1 MWDYFKIAELKE
13 IHCREKCFCPLSKQ
27 LKRLEAG
34 LQIWVCWCVRGI
46 YHHNLSQCCIYMSSI
61 CNGFTLLICP
71 RSTLHQIARYHRQQK
86 WLGPT
91 AAWICHTEMSH
102 ARPVIS
108 SLVAPTSVSSNKGSS
123 HTKHPPTHPR
133 QCANVKWPVLTHCFV
148 SRWTNTGIALALW
161 WKMTAR

>member
-1 MWDYFKIAELKE
+1 MLLS
-13 IHCREKCFCPLSKQ
+13 PLQAAKASRSRTAD
-27 LKRLEAG
+27 LSL
-34 LQIWVCWCVRGI
+34 LVCQGHLPPQFI
-46 YHHNLSQCCIYMSSI
+46 TMLYIYMSSI